1 MSKKGIILDPV
12 PGHAHWQNGKVE
24 RMVKRI
30 FEASDKHLTE
40 VGGTREEAVLE
51 IMKVHNM
58 NIGSTGYSPMQ
69 YALGRQGNNV
79 GSIVPGEADRETGM
93 GVDTMRTM
101 LERKRKAE
109 DAYLQ
114 ANGREILR
122 AARHHR

>member
-1 MSKKGIILDPV
+1 MI
-12 PGHAHWQNGKVE
+12 
-24 RMVKRI
+24 KRI

-79 GSIVPGEADRETGM
+79 GSIVPGEEDRGTGQD
-93 GVDTMRTM
+93 VNVLRTM
-101 LERKRKAE
+101 LERRRKAE
-109 DAYLQ
+109 EAYL
-114 ANGREILR
+114 
-122 AARHHR
+122 